1 MKWLIAL
8 LIAATP
14 VPQKTGKELTL
25 DMHERFAYAA
35 MMRTALIHGYLD
47 RARRHAAQLQ
57 SLLEDTESLRVAE
70 LAGQAAG
77 AETVAEAALAIARV
91 GEACGAC
98 HEDNR
103 VRPQFLGQTPAPKG
117 DSLVA
122 RMGRHI
128 WAADR
133 MWEGLIAHSP
143 DAWQRGAKALGR
155 DSIFHADSSDLPA
168 HRIAAVQEIARRAAA
183 PQPWSKRAAIYGEFL
198 AACSGC
204 HQAYAQ

>member
-1 MKWLIAL
+1 MGWL
-8 LIAATP
+8 LIVFLAVAP
-14 VPQKTGKELTL
+14 VPQNTGKALTL

-47 RARRHAAQLQ
+47 RTQRHARQLQ
-57 SLLEDTESLRVAE
+57 ALLETTESPHIAA
-70 LAGQAAG
+70 LAGKVAD
-77 AETVAEAALAIARV
+77 AESVAEAALAIAQV

-98 HEDNR
+98 HESNR
-103 VRPQFLGQTPAPKG
+103 VRPQFLGTNPAPKG
-117 DSLVA
+117 DSLIA

-155 DSIFHADSSDLPA
+155 ENIFHADSAEIDA
-168 HRIAAVQEIARRAAA
+168 DRIKAVQEIARRAAT
-183 PQPWSKRAAIYGEFL
+183 PQPWKKRAVIYGEFL

-204 HQAYAQ
+204 HQAFAR